1 MTSRKLMAVKKT
13 NNNQLMWLQWMVV
26 HDTMEDCAVDDGSGG
41 VSDNIDDG
49 DGGQDNNNNNTT
61 MTAALAVNDG
71 GQ

>member
-1 MTSRKLMAVKKT
+1 M
-13 NNNQLMWLQWMVV
+13 QWTVV
-26 HDTMEDCAVDDGSGG
+26 HNTIEDCAMDDGSGG

>member
-1 MTSRKLMAVKKT
+1 MAVKKT

-41 VSDNIDDG
+41 VSDNVDDG
-49 DGGQDNNNNNTT
+49 YGGHDNNDNKTT
-61 MTAALAVNDG
+61 MTAMVAVKDG